1 MHHGMEWEG
10 GQIYCAIITE
20 EGEQIY
26 SAILTGDQI
35 PVTGR
40 HKHEHTEKLTYRGL
54 WVLGIPPKNETWSK
68 WNIILKSHN
77 KCDIQILSDFNVNI
91 LNFETHCLTNC
102 YIISLISE

>member
-1 MHHGMEWEG
+1 MAREVGQIYNEIVSWNHTVGGGANLSNHAPWHGGG
-10 GQIYCAIITE
+10 GQIYSAIITE

-40 HKHEHTEKLTYRGL
+40 HKHEHTEKFTYRGL

-68 WNIILKSHN
+68 
-77 KCDIQILSDFNVNI
+77 
-91 LNFETHCLTNC
+91 
-102 YIISLISE
+102 